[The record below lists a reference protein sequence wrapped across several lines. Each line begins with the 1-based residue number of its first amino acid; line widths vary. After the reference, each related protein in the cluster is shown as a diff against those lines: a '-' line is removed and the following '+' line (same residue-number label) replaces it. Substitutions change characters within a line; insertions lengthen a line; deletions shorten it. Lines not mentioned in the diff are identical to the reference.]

1 MEKTSKVSSRSHSIF
16 TIKVHQKDEE
26 DKSKN
31 VFAKL
36 NLVDLAGSER
46 QKGTGASGQ
55 TLKEGANINKSSWF
69 VVWNIFH
76 IKVNIQ

>member
-1 MEKTSKVSSRSHSIF
+1 M
-16 TIKVHQKDEE
+16 HQKDEE

-55 TLKEGANINKSSWF
+55 TLKEGANINKSFWL
-69 VVWNIFH
+69 VLWNMNFIF
-76 IKVNIQ
+76 K